1 MPTRKRKTGAEPAST
16 GPASNG
22 PASNGPACGD
32 CLWWVPDGGEPSHGY
47 CHMAPPVPVMDGD
60 GEAYALRPVTAGT
73 DRACAGF
80 SAKQ

>member
-1 MPTRKRKTGAEPAST
+1 MTFLTRTAMPTRKRKTGAEPAS
-16 GPASNG
+16 
-22 PASNGPACGD
+22 NGPACGD
-32 CLWWVPDGGEPSHGY
+32 CIWWVPDEGEPSHGY

>member
-1 MPTRKRKTGAEPAST
+1 MPTRKRKTGAEPAS
-16 GPASNG
+16 
-22 PASNGPACGD
+22 NGPACGD
-32 CLWWVPDGGEPSHGY
+32 CFWWVPDEGEPSHGY

>member
-1 MPTRKRKTGAEPAST
+1 MTFSTRTGMPTRKRKTGAEPAST
-16 GPASNG
+16 GPA
-22 PASNGPACGD
+22 CGD
-32 CLWWVPDGGEPSHGY
+32 CIWWVPDESEPSHGY

-80 SAKQ
+80 SAKH

>member
-1 MPTRKRKTGAEPAST
+1 MPTRERKTGA
-16 GPASNG
+16 G

-32 CLWWVPDGGEPSHGY
+32 CLWWVPDEGEPSHGYCHMAPPSHGY

>member
-1 MPTRKRKTGAEPAST
+1 MPARKRKAGAPDPT
-16 GPASNG
+16 GPTCSN
-22 PASNGPACGD
+22 
-32 CLWWVPDGGEPSHGY
+32 CLWWVPDDGEPSHGY
-47 CHMAPPVPVMDGD
+47 CHLAPPVPVMDGD